1 VEITVKIMTS
11 LFFQHLAN
19 LDYLIPYEYIDTLQ
33 ELFDN
38 APVSSYESV
47 RQVILEE
54 LGRAPEELF
63 DDFSVE
69 PIASASLA
77 QVHVAY
83 DKVSGKKL
91 AIKVQHRGLRETSQ
105 GDLFAVYCAVRAAD
119 FFFKD
124 FTLGWLIDEILPQLP
139 KELNFIIEGKNAERA
154 AQQLR
159 GSTDIVI
166 PKVIWEKTTQR
177 VLCMEFEEG
186 FKCTDIQAL
195 DHAGLKKW

>member
-1 VEITVKIMTS
+1 
-11 LFFQHLAN
+11 LAN

-54 LGRAPEELF
+54 FGRAPEELF
-63 DDFSVE
+63 DNFSVE

-83 DKVSGKKL
+83 DKVTGKKL

-124 FTLGWLIDEILPQLP
+124 FTLGWLIEEILPQLP

-166 PKVIWEKTTQR
+166 PKVIWEKTTHR

-186 FKCTDIQAL
+186 FKCTDIKAL
-195 DHAGLKKW
+195 DQAGLRKR